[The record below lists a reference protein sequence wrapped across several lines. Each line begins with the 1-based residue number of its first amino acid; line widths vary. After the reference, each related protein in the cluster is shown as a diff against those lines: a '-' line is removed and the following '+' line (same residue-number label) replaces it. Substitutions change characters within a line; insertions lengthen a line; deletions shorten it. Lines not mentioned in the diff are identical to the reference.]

1 MRVLLVFFLLIF
13 PLYFSHAESLTKDEA
28 VAYREEGL
36 KAQAMG
42 DFEGALA
49 YYLKAA
55 QMDSTLIQVYNDA
68 GVAYESLGNDLGAE
82 QMYLKALEKD
92 PKCGSAHTNLALLYE
107 KKGDIEK
114 ATAHWKSRYELGDEN
129 DYWWEV
135 SLQHLL
141 KLGTYPQ
148 VRKEILET
156 QAARLSREMIYKREQ
171 QRSDNLDQAKHHM
184 RIGDKAFAEGDYE
197 ISTEEFRKALSLIP
211 MDDKLVDKALNLYKK
226 SERLLARERVAAN
239 AKSALDYMKED
250 DYSSAKRRLE
260 DALDAVSRIT
270 QEQ

>member
-13 PLYFSHAESLTKDEA
+13 PLHFSCAESLIKDEA
-28 VAYREEGL
+28 AAYREEGL
-36 KAQAMG
+36 QLQAMG
-42 DFEGALA
+42 DFEGALG

-55 QMDSTLIQVYNDA
+55 YMDPTLIQAYNDA
-68 GVAYESLGNDLGAE
+68 GVAYESLGNEKSAE
-82 QMYLKALEKD
+82 QMYLQALEKD
-92 PKCGSAHTNLALLYE
+92 PRCGPAHTNLALLYE
-107 KKGDIEK
+107 KQGNIKK
-114 ATAHWKSRYELGDEN
+114 ATQHWKARYELGDEN
-129 DYWWEV
+129 NYWWEK

-141 KLGTYPQ
+141 KLGTYPE

-156 QAARLSREMIYKREQ
+156 QAARLSREIIFKREQ
-171 QRSDNLDQAKHHM
+171 KRIDNLQQAKHHM
-184 RIGDKAFAEGDYE
+184 RVGNKAFAEGDYE

-211 MDDKLVDKALNLYKK
+211 TDDKLVEEALNLYKR

-239 AKSALDYMKED
+239 AKSALDYMKDD